1 MVDRAAAGELED
13 LMFQPTPAVV
23 FGKRAERRDHDRE
36 GRRAGSS
43 VAEERYHK
51 QGVAATRGRGI
62 RRRVFRPTQPD
73 NPLASALTEAFPR
86 GRLPMLRSLAASF
99 SAGHPG
105 WGAVR
110 RGWRV
115 VCGVLLWALPAGA
128 AEVTL
133 TFAGVAVDAE
143 TARADERLREYLRA
157 RDGLRFEPRDLE
169 HGAAVELLASWDARR
184 QGPLL
189 ARVTP
194 FVYLAAEMLGANLDV
209 LGTAVSP
216 RGPETTRLSHL
227 VMRRGAGVRTAD
239 PEAVLR
245 WLRERTEPARFVY
258 PHKFSTSGYVLPA
271 AFFRRAGVFTGPGPN
286 GPEQRHTFI
295 RAEQPA
301 GGRSAAE
308 LVGLVREGRA
318 DLTAVWDGVRARFA
332 EDPELLF
339 VPLPFPA
346 PNDLLVLSSGADRGL
361 RERLTAGVRAMR
373 PAEIGVG
380 DVLRWQDFNAAPEAR
395 RALATLRRQTR
406 GGPPP
411 VPIKIRGPAGGDA
424 PPDPALLEAARQA
437 VLLAGTEFTLYDED
451 FHKHFDVLWTLRRAH
466 DDAVVL
472 TSEYPDFGLPPQEFH
487 LSHRRDDPES
497 LVGRLEDCLSNRMHR
512 LREIWSFDDRTPT
525 ILRDVRFALP
535 PGTRLPAVR
544 VVWNDPANNDRAVG
558 SPFITE
564 VATGDFHA
572 FRLKA
577 EGFPRRQ
584 DGARLDLD
592 PLGSTAYRVALVRP
606 VPDTFLFRLGTSV
619 VLVLAVLAAV
629 LALWTLVRRPVGP
642 AR

>member
-1 MVDRAAAGELED
+1 M
-13 LMFQPTPAVV
+13 
-23 FGKRAERRDHDRE
+23 
-36 GRRAGSS
+36 S
-43 VAEERYHK
+43 
-51 QGVAATRGRGI
+51 
-62 RRRVFRPTQPD
+62 
-73 NPLASALTEAFPR
+73 
-86 GRLPMLRSLAASF
+86 RLLAAF
-99 SAGHPG
+99 LSAGHLG
-105 WGAVR
+105 RGALR
-110 RGWRV
+110 RCLRGA
-115 VCGVLLWALPAGA
+115 LLILVPLLPAGA
-128 AEVTL
+128 AETTL
-133 TFAGVAVDAE
+133 TFAGVALDAE

-157 RDGLRFEPRDLE
+157 RDGLRFEPRDLD
-169 HGAAVELLASWDARR
+169 HGAAVELLAGWDARR

-209 LGTAVSP
+209 VAIAVSP
-216 RGPETTRLSHL
+216 RGPDTTRLSHL
-227 VMRRGAGVRTAD
+227 VLRRGAGVRTAD
-239 PEAVLR
+239 PDALLR

-271 AFFRRAGVFTGPGPN
+271 AFFRRAGVHTGSGPN
-286 GPEQRHTFI
+286 GPDQRHTFI

-308 LVGLVREGRA
+308 LVGLVREGGA
-318 DLTAVWDGVRARFA
+318 ELAAVWDGVRARFA
-332 EDPELLF
+332 DDPDLLF

-373 PAEIGVG
+373 SGEIGVG

-411 VPIKIRGPAGGDA
+411 VPIKIRGPAGDA

-451 FHKHFDVLWTLRRAH
+451 FHKHFDVLWTLRRAR

-512 LREIWSFDDRTPT
+512 LREVWSFDDRTPT
-525 ILRDVRFALP
+525 ILRDVRFGLP

-544 VVWNDPANNDRAVG
+544 VVWNDPVNNDRAVG
-558 SPFITE
+558 SPFLTE
-564 VATGDFHA
+564 VAVGDFHA

-577 EGFPRRQ
+577 EGFPRRG
-584 DGARLDLD
+584 DSTRLDLD

-619 VLVLAVLAAV
+619 VVILAVLAAV
-629 LALWTLVRRPVGP
+629 LALWTLVRRPGGP
-642 AR
+642 PR

>member
-1 MVDRAAAGELED
+1 MSRLPAAFLLAG
-13 LMFQPTPAVV
+13 QS
-23 FGKRAERRDHDRE
+23 
-36 GRRAGSS
+36 GRRAAG
-43 VAEERYHK
+43 RFLR
-51 QGVAATRGRGI
+51 AALLGT
-62 RRRVFRPTQPD
+62 
-73 NPLASALTEAFPR
+73 
-86 GRLPMLRSLAASF
+86 
-99 SAGHPG
+99 
-105 WGAVR
+105 
-110 RGWRV
+110 
-115 VCGVLLWALPAGA
+115 VLFLPARA
-128 AEVTL
+128 AETTL
-133 TFAGVAVDAE
+133 TFAGVAIDPE
-143 TARADERLREYLRA
+143 TARADERLREYLRG
-157 RDGLRFEPRDLE
+157 RDGLRFEPRDLD
-169 HGAAVELLASWDARR
+169 HGAAVELLAGWDARR

-209 LGTAVSP
+209 LATAVSP
-216 RGPETTRLSHL
+216 RQPDTTRLSHL
-227 VMRRGAGVRTAD
+227 VLRRGAGVPAAD
-239 PEAVLR
+239 PDAVLR
-245 WLRERTEPARFVY
+245 WLRERPEPARFVY

-271 AFFRRAGVFTGPGPN
+271 AFFRRAGVFTGSGPN
-286 GPEQRHTFI
+286 GPDQRHTFI

-301 GGRSAAE
+301 GGRGAAE

-318 DLTAVWDGVRARFA
+318 DLAAVWDGVRARFA
-332 EDPELLF
+332 NDPDLVF
-339 VPLPFPA
+339 IPLPFPA

-361 RERLTAGVRAMR
+361 RERLTAGVRAMG
-373 PAEIGVG
+373 PGAIGVG

-472 TSEYPDFGLPPQEFH
+472 TSEFPDFGLPPQVFH

-535 PGTRLPAVR
+535 PGTRLPVVR

-558 SPFITE
+558 SAFVTE
-564 VATGDFHA
+564 VAAGDFHA

-577 EGFPRRQ
+577 EGFPRRG
-584 DGARLDLD
+584 DGTRLDLD

-629 LALWTLVRRPVGP
+629 LALWTLVRRPGGP
-642 AR
+642 PR

>member
-1 MVDRAAAGELED
+1 MSRLHAA
-13 LMFQPTPAVV
+13 F
-23 FGKRAERRDHDRE
+23 
-36 GRRAGSS
+36 S
-43 VAEERYHK
+43 
-51 QGVAATRGRGI
+51 
-62 RRRVFRPTQPD
+62 
-73 NPLASALTEAFPR
+73 
-86 GRLPMLRSLAASF
+86 

-105 WGAVR
+105 RGAVR
-110 RGWRV
+110 RATRAWLM
-115 VCGVLLWALPAGA
+115 GVILALPAGA
-128 AEVTL
+128 AETTL

-143 TARADERLREYLRA
+143 TARADERLREYLRG
-157 RDGLRFEPRDLE
+157 RDGLRFEPRDLD
-169 HGAAVELLASWDARR
+169 HGAAVDLLVGWDARR

-209 LGTAVSP
+209 VATAVSP
-216 RGPETTRLSHL
+216 RVPDTTRLSHL
-227 VMRRGAGVRTAD
+227 VVRRDPRLLSSE

-271 AFFRRAGVFTGPGPN
+271 AFFRRAGVFSGPGPN
-286 GPEQRHTFI
+286 GPDERHTFI
-295 RAEQPA
+295 RAEQPPGA
-301 GGRSAAE
+301 RGAAE

-318 DLTAVWDGVRARFA
+318 DLAAVWDGVRARFA
-332 EDPELLF
+332 EDQELRF
-339 VPLPFPA
+339 IPLPFPA
-346 PNDLLVLSSGADRGL
+346 PNDLLVLASGADRSL

-373 PAEIGVG
+373 AGEIGVG
-380 DVLRWQDFNAAPEAR
+380 DTLRWQDFNAAPEAR

-411 VPIKIRGPAGGDA
+411 VPIKIRRPAGADA

-437 VLLAGTEFTLYDED
+437 VLLSGTEFTLYDED

-487 LSHRRDDPES
+487 LSHRRDEAES
-497 LVGRLEDCLSNRMHR
+497 LVARLEDCLSNRMHR
-512 LREIWSFDDRTPT
+512 LREVWSFDDRTPT

-558 SPFITE
+558 SPFPTE
-564 VATGDFHA
+564 VAAGDFHA
-572 FRLKA
+572 FRLKP
-577 EGFPRRQ
+577 EGFPRRG
-584 DGARLDLD
+584 DGTRLDLD
-592 PLGSTAYRVALVRP
+592 PLGSTSYRVALVRP

-629 LALWTLVRRPVGP
+629 LALWTLVRRPGGP
-642 AR
+642 PRR